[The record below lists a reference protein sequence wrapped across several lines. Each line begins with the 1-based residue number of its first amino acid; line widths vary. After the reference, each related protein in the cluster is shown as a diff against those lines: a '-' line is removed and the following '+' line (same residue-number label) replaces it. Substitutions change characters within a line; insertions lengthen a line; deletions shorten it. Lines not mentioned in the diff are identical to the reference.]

1 MKFLFD
7 LLPVIA
13 FFAVYQIPEDSQVG
27 IEYATGAA
35 IIVSLFQVI
44 YLWLRHR
51 RVERMYSITFV
62 LLLVLGGATLLFH
75 DERFIKWKPTLV
87 NWAFALVFFGSTL
100 FGDKCLIERMMNSQI
115 TLPQQIWRQLNHAWT
130 VFFVAI
136 GAVNLYVAYHFATNI
151 WVNFKLFGVL
161 GLTLLFA
168 LAQGWYLVRHAQPAE
183 ADENKGET
191 D

>member
-13 FFAVYQIPEDSQVG
+13 FFAAYQIPDDSLTG
-27 IEYATGAA
+27 IEYATVAA
-35 IIVSLFQVI
+35 IIVSALQVA

-51 RVERMYSITFV
+51 RVERMYLITFA

-87 NWAFALVFFGSTL
+87 NWAFALAFLGSTL
-100 FGDKCLIERMMNSQI
+100 FGSKCLIERMMGAQI
-115 TLPQQIWRQLNHAWT
+115 QLPSPIWRRLNHAWT
-130 VFFVAI
+130 IFFVAVG
-136 GAVNLYVAYHFATNI
+136 GANLFVAYHFETKV

-168 LAQGWYLVRHAQPAE
+168 LAQGWYLLRHMQPAT
-183 ADENKGET
+183 ET
-191 D
+191 DQGAND